1 MIEDLQ
7 MLRRGGLSRVDGCG
21 DLSHRLSSPAE
32 HRENPHARGIA
43 QRARAARH
51 QMGPLLRKSR
61 HIAIRADAHTAAQ
74 PYERMRMVELRL
86 APALL
91 LTSSPARVC

>member
-1 MIEDLQ
+1 
-7 MLRRGGLSRVDGCG
+7 
-21 DLSHRLSSPAE
+21 
-32 HRENPHARGIA
+32 
-43 QRARAARH
+43 
-51 QMGPLLRKSR
+51 MGPLLRKSR